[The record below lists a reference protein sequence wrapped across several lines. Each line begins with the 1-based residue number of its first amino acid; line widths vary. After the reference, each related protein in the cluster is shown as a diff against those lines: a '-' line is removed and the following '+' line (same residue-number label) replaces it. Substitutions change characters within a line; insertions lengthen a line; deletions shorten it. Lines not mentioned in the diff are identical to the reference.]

1 RGLPHGAAELGLL
14 RALFYATSAVEP
26 LGNQRDHRMR
36 RVGVE
41 LGAVRA
47 AQARYIAR
55 KFDGGELHAE
65 ADAQIG
71 NTVLTRIADRA
82 HLALGTALAEAA
94 RDEDRV
100 HLLQAAEAG
109 TLLQLLGIDVVDVH
123 PARGVNAGVLERLV
137 QRLVRVLQVN
147 VL

>member
-1 RGLPHGAAELGLL
+1 RILGALL
-14 RALFYATSAVEP
+14 DAPGAVEP
-26 LGNQRDHRMR
+26 LGDQRDHRMR

-47 AQARYIAR
+47 AETGDVARE
-55 KFDGGELHAE
+55 FDGGELHAE

-71 NTVLTRIADRA
+71 NAVLTRIADRA

-109 TLLQLLGIDVVDVH
+109 ALLQ
-123 PARGVNAGVLERLV
+123 
-137 QRLVRVLQVN
+137 
-147 VL
+147 